1 MPPVLPLRILAAEDS
16 KPNQLVLKALLEPL
30 GVEIHIATDGAE
42 AVAAFRD
49 GVFDVVLMDVQMPNM
64 NGVDATRAI
73 RRFEAEQKRVR
84 TPILALSAN
93 VMAHQ
98 LDEYVAAGMDGYV
111 AKPIDVTALVETLQE
126 TLEPASEMA
135 AIAV

>member
-1 MPPVLPLRILAAEDS
+1 
-16 KPNQLVLKALLEPL
+16 
-30 GVEIHIATDGAE
+30 
-42 AVAAFRD
+42 
-49 GVFDVVLMDVQMPNM
+49 MDVQMPNM